1 MSTRNWT
8 LGGFGLAV
16 AALAALSVTAC
27 DPYIAE
33 NTAQPQVIGVTM
45 VDTNYTE
52 WYQYNYD
59 GCTAPYPEP
68 DQAWANS
75 VYPGLCNPDNI
86 DFGIPTVCPVACFPP
101 RIGPAYAPFFL
112 GNLGGSYQ
120 TVGGGTYS
128 YALPTAWN
136 LVGAPVSYIDPTEQE
151 FNYGQI
157 RILFNKLMDPTS
169 IQPNPLSCL
178 PATGATPNITVTAD
192 GVDVTATHSGLLHP
206 ELGHRVL
213 GWQHRGHRSG
223 RLAQPEHAVPGPG
236 HGLRPAGQ
244 HGERR
249 RARGHGAGHRRHD
262 GGHPRAPQVADDCRR
277 ASGPGSE

>member
-45 VDTNYTE
+45 VDTNYNETV
-52 WYQYNYD
+52 QFNYT

-75 VYPGLCNPDNI
+75 VYPGLCNPDNL

-101 RIGPAYAPFFL
+101 RMGPAYAPFFL
-112 GNLGGSYQ
+112 GNTGGSYQ
-120 TVGGGTYS
+120 TAGGGTYA

-136 LVGAPVSYIDPTEQE
+136 LLGAPVSYIDPLEQE

-157 RILFNKLMDPTS
+157 RILFNKLMDPKS
-169 IQPNPLSCL
+169 IQPDPLSCL
-178 PATGATPNITVTAD
+178 PTAGATPTLTVTAN
-192 GVDVTATHSGLLHP
+192 GTDVTATHAVCYIPNSETEYWGGSIAVTGPDGSLNPNTLY
-206 ELGHRVL
+206 RVQ
-213 GWQHRGHRSG
+213 GTVTDQQGNSVNVDVRVTT
-223 RLAQPEHAVPGPG
+223 VPGVDGTAVATPV
-236 HGLRPAGQ
+236 LRK
-244 HGERR
+244 
-249 RARGHGAGHRRHD
+249 
-262 GGHPRAPQVADDCRR
+262 
-277 ASGPGSE
+277 